1 MYAFCG
7 IDAVW
12 LLVDARQMFS
22 SRTHTGLAYVFV
34 AVSGEDKART
44 LLPCFVKKGIRFIQ
58 LFKLCCF
65 GIVEYVFQFY
75 PVSASHLVEIEFLS
89 TVCYYYYAFAVLRDS
104 EI

>member
-58 LFKLCCF
+58 VFKLCCF
-65 GIVEYVFQFY
+65 GIVFNSKKWYREFYVNQFTI
-75 PVSASHLVEIEFLS
+75 PIIFSW
-89 TVCYYYYAFAVLRDS
+89 
-104 EI
+104 